1 MKDETN
7 KAIKLYVY
15 LNERI
20 LDGLIEENSDKEKL
34 VLSFFESYRIWKKIN
49 YNNKEMK
56 SEQIQELL
64 ILQNDFVSD
73 VNFLIKS
80 PMIHNNKSLFKK
92 SFEDFKNYTKKKTL
106 KI

>member
-1 MKDETN
+1 MDSSHTPYYVLSEYRVFFILIAYIIVAIVMNYIFPYKMKDQTN

-34 VLSFFESYRIWKKIN
+34 VLSIIKAYLKRALKIL
-49 YNNKEMK
+49 K
-56 SEQIQELL
+56 ITLR
-64 ILQNDFVSD
+64 
-73 VNFLIKS
+73 
-80 PMIHNNKSLFKK
+80 
-92 SFEDFKNYTKKKTL
+92 KKTL